1 MNDKTLPM
9 IVVGLIALL
18 VGSLFGLWVGATT
31 EQSALVD
38 IITHAELS
46 QECQQQLNAAV
57 KSIIGDWK
65 AAPRLRLDAY
75 IALRA
80 LTAAASVPS
89 SR

>member
-1 MNDKTLPM
+1 MINDKTLPL

-46 QECQQQLNAAV
+46 QEAN
-57 KSIIGDWK
+57 SNST
-65 AAPRLRLDAY
+65 RR
-75 IALRA
+75 
-80 LTAAASVPS
+80 
-89 SR
+89 

>member
-1 MNDKTLPM
+1 MINDKTLPL

-57 KSIIGDWK
+57 KSIIGDWEG
-65 AAPRLRLDAY
+65 APAP
-75 IALRA
+75 A
-80 LTAAASVPS
+80 P
-89 SR
+89 